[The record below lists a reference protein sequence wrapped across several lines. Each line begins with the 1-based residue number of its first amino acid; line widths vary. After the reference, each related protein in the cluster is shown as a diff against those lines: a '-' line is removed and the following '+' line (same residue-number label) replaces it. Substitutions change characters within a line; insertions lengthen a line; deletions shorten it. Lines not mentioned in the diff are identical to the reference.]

1 MPEYT
6 SLLEEALEA
15 WADARAGLIQEVRV
29 IPAGKFGFRP
39 VEGVRSLHEMVVHIL
54 EVAMMMVGELTRPD
68 TNLRR
73 APWPKLLELYARPA
87 YAARTK
93 ADLLALL
100 KSQHREGDRKFRR
113 AGELHMLQ
121 FIERFDGKPGTRL
134 AWFHHGIAQE
144 MYHRGQIT
152 TYQRILGIEPAL
164 TRLIR
169 GG

>member
-1 MPEYT
+1 MSEYT
-6 SLLEEALEA
+6 SLLEEALED
-15 WADARAGLIQEVRV
+15 WEDTRAGLIQEVRV
-29 IPAGKFGFRP
+29 IPAGKFDFRP
-39 VEGVRSLHEMVVHIL
+39 VEGVRSIHEMVVHIL

-68 TNLRR
+68 TNFRR

-93 ADLLALL
+93 ADLLKLL
-100 KSQHREGDRKFRR
+100 KSQHLDGDHKFRR

-121 FIERFDGKPGTRL
+121 YIERFDGKPGTRL
-134 AWFHHGIAQE
+134 AWFQHGVAQE

-169 GG
+169 G